1 MGLFST
7 KKKEDPSS
15 NPSAGA
21 KQQRPSPSP
30 NNAQGPN
37 NSGHS
42 MQGGVPMHGN
52 SGYNGHHTTPSY
64 GPGGANNASSAPMSP
79 VGQQA
84 PFSPAYG
91 PPSSSQF
98 QNPNFSQ
105 SGPPGAQLSPQLF
118 WTQRRILGTNPF
130 PRFQHTTS
138 ATVNGTDIYLF
149 GGSQRGT
156 TKGDLFVIDSGK
168 KQLQP
173 PRAAPGPRLPPTPR
187 RHVA

>member
-15 NPSAGA
+15 NSSAGA

-37 NSGHS
+37 NSSHS
-42 MQGGVPMHGN
+42 MQGGMHGN

-64 GPGGANNASSAPMSP
+64 GPGGANNASTTPLSP

-84 PFSPAYG
+84 PFSPVYG

-138 ATVNGTDIYLF
+138 ATVNGTDIYLY

-173 PRAAPGPRLPPTPR
+173 PRAALGPRLPPTPR
-187 RHVA
+187 HVA